1 MEAFDYGYLMRRG
14 TAEPSPIGPG
24 LVITI
29 ILYFA
34 AALLVQYVYGQVFT
48 TLAAVEDP
56 SPNIYTDVAAENSIN
71 KGPITSSPGST
82 IGHLQASGGRLSC
95 FRGFGLYML
104 INVADVLIILPFC
117 IFGPIGYLVGSFLVM
132 PIVSNLQ
139 VGWVH
144 VVISKPSTKSTWS
157 RIPAFRRTWSRIA
170 WAVILRSFAVQVV
183 AWIITPIAS
192 SMSTE
197 LIPNRE
203 NIYKYVFSR
212 MGILSLTLIL
222 YVLIQMP
229 AEATFN
235 RVAASML
242 PDDDEAIIPFDRS
255 FGGRVTPAV
264 VGGSGTISVLEA
276 WRSFNR
282 ESQMLVVKAVSW
294 NFGLQIALLFSFGI
308 LFVLGTF
315 LS

>member
-1 MEAFDYGYLMRRG
+1 MEALDHDYLMRRG

-29 ILYFA
+29 IFYFVT
-34 AALLVQYVYGQVFT
+34 ALLIQYVYGQIFT
-48 TLAAVEDP
+48 TLATVENP
-56 SPNIYTDVAAENSIN
+56 NPNIYMEVAAENSIN
-71 KGPITSSPGST
+71 EGPITSSPGST
-82 IGHLQASGGRLSC
+82 IRHLQANGGRLS
-95 FRGFGLYML
+95 FLRGFGLYML
-104 INVADVLIILPFC
+104 INVAGALILLPFS
-117 IFGPIGYLVGSFLVM
+117 IFGPRGYLFGSLIVM

-157 RIPAFRRTWSRIA
+157 RIPPFRRTWSRIS

-183 AWIITPIAS
+183 AWIIAPIAS
-192 SMSTE
+192 SMNNE

-203 NIYKYVFSR
+203 NIYKYVFLR
-212 MGILSLTLIL
+212 IGILSLALIL

-242 PDDDEAIIPFDRS
+242 PDDDEAIVPFDRS
-255 FGGRVTPAV
+255 FGCRVTPAV
-264 VGGSGTISVLEA
+264 IGGSGNIGVLDA

-282 ESQMLVVKAVSW
+282 ESQMLVIKAVSW
-294 NFGLQIALLFSFGI
+294 NFGLQIALLFAFGI
-308 LFVLGTF
+308 VFVLGA
-315 LS
+315 LLM